1 MSGAPQGSD
10 EWKKERAGCATA
22 SCFDKVMSKGKS
34 AGAEAVGRAKYRIQI
49 VTERLTG
56 IPVDG
61 YTNAIMQR
69 GIDVEPEARMAY
81 EALRG
86 VVVEE
91 VGFIRHPKIENC
103 GCSPDGLI
111 GEDGM
116 VQIKCPESTTHLTWM
131 EAGKVPAEHVAQMQ
145 GEMAVTG
152 RSYSDFVSYDPRF
165 PPALQLFVVRVP
177 RDDAYIATLEAE
189 VRVFLA
195 GVDATCE
202 RLLRRSQ

>member
-1 MSGAPQGSD
+1 MSAAQGTE
-10 EWKKERAGCATA
+10 EWKKERSGCATA
-22 SCFDKVMSKGKS
+22 SCFDKVMSKGK
-34 AGAEAVGRAKYRIQI
+34 GGGEAVGRSKYRLQI

-56 IPVDG
+56 IPVEG

-91 VGFIRHPKIENC
+91 VGFVRHPTIPNC
-103 GCSPDGLI
+103 GCSPDGLV
-111 GEDGM
+111 GDEGM

-131 EAGKVPAEHVAQMQ
+131 EAGVVPSEHVAQMQ
-145 GEMAVTG
+145 GEMWVTG
-152 RSYSDFVSYDPRF
+152 RHWSDFVSYDPRF
-165 PPALQLFVVRVP
+165 PEHLRLFVVRLD
-177 RDDAYIATLEAE
+177 RDPAYIKNEEQE

-195 GVDATCE
+195 GVDALEKKLRE
-202 RLLRRSQ
+202 RKA